1 MKLDLAVWF
10 ESGGADPPPICIEWL
25 RAGIV
30 YVYAMVRVAVGPMA
44 GLVVDSFRFC
54 FEVLAADDSLTR
66 DTSLE
71 IDIPL
76 PSYCLTVWRFEGRQA
91 ASAA

>member
-1 MKLDLAVWF
+1 
-10 ESGGADPPPICIEWL
+10 
-25 RAGIV
+25 
-30 YVYAMVRVAVGPMA
+30 MA